1 MTQTVYPLRVRALR
15 VDQPVGTFFA
25 VVLTARTLLDVAFS
39 DVVSARLNPLTGG
52 YDVDG
57 AQRLSDPRRLDAIA
71 RYINRVDAS
80 FPNSIILAANMH
92 STSTRIEGDIDVDDE
107 EEEGDE
113 AQEQAELDKRWSVE
127 QVLSPIAA
135 GGPAAGAEANAVSDA
150 GLDIA
155 ADSDEYFLTIP
166 TGEKLAA
173 VIDGQHRLFAF
184 ARADPTR
191 LDDHLLCSVF
201 IDLPKSMQAQ
211 IFATINSNQKAVDKS
226 LTYELFG
233 YNLADEPE
241 DQWSP
246 EKLAVFLARRI
257 ATAPDSKMKGRVAVA
272 PVNDFASAASIAK
285 STMKISFA
293 VIVGGIVRLISSN
306 PKEDANKLKKT
317 ATTKRNA
324 LPQGKAP
331 LRSVYIAGDD
341 AFLYAATRNFL
352 NACDALFWADAPPNS
367 FIQKTVGVQALFDV
381 YREIAKPMFEDGD
394 MTEAAFHARL
404 QPAADVD
411 FSNVRFQNA
420 SGSNRTA
427 IRRIIRVR
435 MGLLAPEELPP
446 GDEQFL

>member
-1 MTQTVYPLRVRALR
+1 MAQTVYPLRVPALR

-39 DVVSARLNPLTGG
+39 DVVSAKLNQLTGG

-92 STSTRIEGDIDVDDE
+92 STSTRIEGDIDVDDDE
-107 EEEGDE
+107 QGDE
-113 AQEQAELDKRWSVE
+113 AEEQAELAKRWSIE
-127 QVLSPIAA
+127 QVPPPQAA
-135 GGPAAGAEANAVSDA
+135 EGPQAGAEANAVADA
-150 GLDIA
+150 GLEIA
-155 ADSDEYFLTIP
+155 VEGEEYFLTIP
-166 TGEKLAA
+166 TSEKLAA

-184 ARADPTR
+184 ARADPAR
-191 LDDHLLCSVF
+191 LDDRLLCSVF

-257 ATAPDSKMKGRVAVA
+257 ATDPDSKMKGRVAVA
-272 PVNDFASAASIAK
+272 PVNDFASAAAIAK

-317 ATTKRNA
+317 AATKRSA
-324 LPQGKAP
+324 LPLSKPP
-331 LRSVYIAGDD
+331 LRSVYIEGDD

-352 NACDALFWADAPPNS
+352 NACDTLFWAEAPPSS
-367 FIQKTVGVQALFDV
+367 FIRKTVGVQALFDI
-381 YREIAKPMFEDGD
+381 YREIAKSMFEEGD
-394 MTEAAFHARL
+394 MTEEAFIARL
-404 QPAADVD
+404 QPAAGVD
-411 FSNVRFQNA
+411 FANVRFQNA

-435 MGLLAPEELPP
+435 MGLLSANELPP